1 MACKVHEIAA
11 KYLTAG
17 AGACQKDLHL
27 GKRGAQYEQVPNSNF
42 ANFVTPRQ

>member
-17 AGACQKDLHL
+17 AGARKKDLHL
-27 GKRGAQYEQVPNSNF
+27 GKRAQYEQVPKF
-42 ANFVTPRQ
+42 KLC